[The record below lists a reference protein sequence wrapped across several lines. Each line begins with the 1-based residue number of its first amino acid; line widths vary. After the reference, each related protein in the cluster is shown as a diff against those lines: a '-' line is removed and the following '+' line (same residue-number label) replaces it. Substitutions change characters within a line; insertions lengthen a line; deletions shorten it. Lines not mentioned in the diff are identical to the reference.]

1 MIGLLFG
8 LLGALILANSPISL
22 ALGLAS
28 TITAAVQSKSP
39 LLFVPQKIYTSLDS
53 FPLLAV
59 PLFILA
65 GSFLETGGVGRRLV
79 HLANVMVRHLPGG
92 LGMVV
97 VVATMIFSEISGSS
111 AADAAAIGSVTIP
124 AMLRLGYTPA
134 FATAVVAAAGGA
146 AVLIPPS
153 IAAVIY
159 GWQANTSV
167 GALFAAG
174 FIPGFA
180 TAAALMAYIYFTA
193 CRHGFPTET
202 RASWAE
208 TFRAFRE
215 TLPALF
221 MPVIILGGIFAGFFT
236 ATESAAVAVIYGLL
250 VALFYYR
257 ELTWRDIP
265 KVLVESAVTT
275 GIVGLLLGMAAV
287 FGWVLTTLQV
297 PLKLANLILA
307 VSDSRW
313 IFLILVNLLLLVAG
327 CFLNATAIL
336 VVIVPIL
343 IPMAERFGLNL
354 VHFGIMVIA
363 NLGIGYVTPPVGTC
377 LYVACSI
384 SKEPLDRVIKPL
396 VPLLLVMVAMLGIVT
411 FVPGLTLMIPSL
423 LYSK

>member
-1 MIGLLFG
+1 MIALLFG
-8 LLGALILANSPISL
+8 ALAVLILLNAPISL

-28 TITAAVQSKSP
+28 TIAAAVQAKGP
-39 LLFVPQKIYTSLDS
+39 LLFLPQKIYTALDS

-79 HLANVMVRHLPGG
+79 NLANVMVRHFPGG

-97 VVATMIFSEISGSS
+97 VVATMIFSEVSGSS

-180 TAAALMAYIYFTA
+180 TALALMVYIYFTA
-193 CRHGFPTET
+193 RRHNFPIET
-202 RASWAE
+202 KATWAE
-208 TFRAFRE
+208 TGQAIRE
-215 TLPALF
+215 SLPALL
-221 MPVIILGGIFAGFFT
+221 MPIIILGGIFGGFFT
-236 ATESAAVAVIYGLL
+236 ATESAAVAVIYGVV
-250 VALFYYR
+250 VALFYYQ
-257 ELTWRDIP
+257 EITWRDLPGI
-265 KVLVESAVTT
+265 LVESAVTT
-275 GIVGLLLGMAAV
+275 GIVGLLLGMAAI
-287 FGWVLTTLQV
+287 FGYVLTTLQV
-297 PLKLANLILA
+297 PLKLANAIMA

-313 IFLILVNLLLLVAG
+313 VFLVLVNLL
-327 CFLNATAIL
+327 
-336 VVIVPIL
+336 
-343 IPMAERFGLNL
+343 PMAERFQIDF
-354 VHFGIMVIA
+354 VHFGIMIIA

-384 SKEPLDRVIKPL
+384 SKEPLDRVVRPL
-396 VPLLLVMVAMLGIVT
+396 VPLLLVMVAMLAVVT
-411 FVPGLTLMIPSL
+411 FVPEITLFVPRW
-423 LYSK
+423 LYGK